1 MIPLPKLEIYQEVTF
16 LSFEELRKR
25 QPYRSKYTYRGKELP
40 GIKGIITSIAY
51 RNEYN
56 HYQVNVQFLT
66 KDYNILY
73 PNGISTSLKYVNYR
87 MQEDEFQE
95 YYE

>member
-16 LSFEELRKR
+16 LSFKELRKR
-25 QPYRSKYTYRGKELP
+25 QPYRPQYTYGGKELS
-40 GIKGIITSIAY
+40 GIKGIITSIVY

-56 HYQVNVQFLT
+56 HYQVNVQFLR
-66 KDYNILY
+66 KDYDILY
-73 PNGISTSLKYVNYR
+73 PNEISTSPQYAYYR
-87 MQEDEFQE
+87 MREDEFKE